1 MKEKYVYWS
10 RIIFIKERASCNP
23 ELSLSLLSRER
34 DRERE
39 RGVPNGLFDGNLN
52 VGSEWYLP
60 INILKK
66 MYTGSTCVYS
76 VY

>member
-1 MKEKYVYWS
+1 MKEKYVYWY

-23 ELSLSLLSRER
+23 ELCL
-34 DRERE
+34 E
-39 RGVPNGLFDGNLN
+39 RGVPNGLSVGNLN

>member
-23 ELSLSLLSRER
+23 ELSLL
-34 DRERE
+34 E
-39 RGVPNGLFDGNLN
+39 RGVPNGLSVGNLN

-60 INILKK
+60 INIVKK
-66 MYTGSTCVYS
+66 MYTGITRVYS
-76 VY
+76 VH